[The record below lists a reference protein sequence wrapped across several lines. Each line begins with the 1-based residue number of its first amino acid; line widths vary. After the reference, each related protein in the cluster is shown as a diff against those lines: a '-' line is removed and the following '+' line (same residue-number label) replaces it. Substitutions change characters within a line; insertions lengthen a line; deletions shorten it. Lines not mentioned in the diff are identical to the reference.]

1 MIYAGLWSRLMAHN
15 IDLIILLPGYY
26 VISFFISSNPLLFA
40 LCLVLSLAYE
50 VLLISFKGGTLGK
63 RMLKLKVVNKEGNQ
77 LTLQHSLL
85 RSVSKLLGAGT
96 FFIGFA
102 IIELNQQKKSL
113 HDMLSRTFVIISS
126 DN

>member
-1 MIYAGLWSRLMAHN
+1 M
-15 IDLIILLPGYY
+15 
-26 VISFFISSNPLLFA
+26 
-40 LCLVLSLAYE
+40 LSLAYE

-102 IIELNQQKKSL
+102 IIELNQQKKSI